1 MGREGRET
9 LLRGIT
15 QDFVDSFA
23 ARGTNIKINWTTNL
37 KDAAGSDVVVIT
49 AGIPRTPGQ
58 DRLDLALGNA
68 KVIAPLAQTIGVI
81 APETKIL
88 VVTNPVDVMTC
99 VALKY
104 SGLKTQP
111 GIRAW
116 NTSRFDA
123 IKISYCCLFQS
134 PCERG
139 PYTYYR

>member
-1 MGREGRET
+1 MWDCLPLMQISANPHVREILLYGREGRET

-37 KDAAGSDVVVIT
+37 KDAAGSDVVIIT
-49 AGIPRTPGQ
+49 SGIPRTPGQ

-68 KVIAPLAQTIGVI
+68 RVISPLAQTIGVI

-104 SGLKTQP
+104 FRS
-111 GIRAW
+111 
-116 NTSRFDA
+116 
-123 IKISYCCLFQS
+123 
-134 PCERG
+134 
-139 PYTYYR
+139 